1 MPERPPKKWFDEK
14 VREVKE
20 HNKRIKEPEAVVG
33 HIWHHELSEKKKKE
47 IVRRERA
54 EVK

>member
-1 MPERPPKKWFDEK
+1 MPKRPPKKWFRK
-14 VREVKE
+14 TVREVK
-20 HNKRIKEPEAVVG
+20 KRDKTIKNPEAVVG
-33 HIWHHELSEKKKKE
+33 HIWHHQLSEKKKRE